1 MNADNMVGRTVAGY
15 HLAEYIGEGG
25 TATVYRAEH
34 PERGRAAVKILRPR
48 LAQDPI
54 AVKRFLREAEY
65 GARVSIPT
73 SSRPTTTAPPT
84 DCTTWRSSGP
94 QGEPL
99 AEFINRSGQV
109 APPLVATIV
118 EQLGAAL
125 GGAHKAGIIHRDL
138 KPANIMYDPATQTAK
153 LLDFGIARD
162 AELNP
167 EERLTRAGFF
177 VGTLQ
182 YVAPETLSGELVNEQ
197 ADVYSLATIAY
208 YLLTQELPFTGK
220 SPRELFQQLL
230 TQAPVPLNQA
240 VKGLRFPGADRGG
253 GHAWAGAGSDQAF
266 QDGGRIR
273 HGVVHGGTAGRGKA
287 RLPGLAVRQGRGVS
301 DADQLRRLLLERSV
315 RRGDF
320 VLASGQ
326 RSSYYIDCRL
336 TTMSAEGQVLIG
348 RLGLAAI
355 RRRAGGRA
363 AIGGLTMGAD
373 PVAYAIAAASWGTAR
388 GHRRLQRAEGSEGPR
403 HWAS

>member
-1 MNADNMVGRTVAGY
+1 MSADNMVGRTVAGY

-34 PERGRAAVKILRPR
+34 PDRGRAAVKLLRPR

-65 GARVSIPT
+65 GARVKHPNIVQT
-73 SSRPTTTAPPT
+73 YDFGAT
-84 DCTTWRSSGP
+84 DGLHYLALEWA

-99 AEFINRSGQV
+99 AEFINRSGKL
-109 APPLVATIV
+109 APPLVATII

-125 GGAHKAGIIHRDL
+125 GSAHKAGIIHRDL
-138 KPANIMYDPATQTAK
+138 KPANIMYDAATQTAK

-162 AELNP
+162 AELSP

-182 YVAPETLSGELVNEQ
+182 YVAPETLSGELVSEQ

-230 TQAPVPLNQA
+230 TQNPVPLNQA
-240 VKGLRFPGADRGG
+240 VKGLRFPGPIEAAVMHGLDRDLAKRSKTVDEFAAELCTAIRQGG
-253 GHAWAGAGSDQAF
+253 G
-266 QDGGRIR
+266 
-273 HGVVHGGTAGRGKA
+273 
-287 RLPGLAVRQGRGVS
+287 
-301 DADQLRRLLLERSV
+301 
-315 RRGDF
+315 RRGF
-320 VLASGQ
+320 LASLFGK
-326 RSSYYIDCRL
+326 
-336 TTMSAEGQVLIG
+336 
-348 RLGLAAI
+348 
-355 RRRAGGRA
+355 GG
-363 AIGGLTMGAD
+363 
-373 PVAYAIAAASWGTAR
+373 
-388 GHRRLQRAEGSEGPR
+388 E
-403 HWAS
+403 

>member
-34 PERGRAAVKILRPR
+34 PERGRAAVKLLRPR

-65 GARVSIPT
+65 GARVKHPNIVQT
-73 SSRPTTTAPPT
+73 YDYGAT
-84 DCTTWRSSGP
+84 DGLHYLALEWA

-99 AEFINRSGQV
+99 AEFINRSGRI
-109 APPLVATIV
+109 APTLVATIV

-125 GGAHKAGIIHRDL
+125 GCAHKAGIIHRDL

-162 AELNP
+162 AELSP

-182 YVAPETLSGELVNEQ
+182 YVAPETLSGELVSEQ

-208 YLLTQELPFTGK
+208 YMLSQELPFTGK

-230 TQAPVPLNQA
+230 TQPPVPLGQA
-240 VKGLRFPGADRGG
+240 VKGLRFPPPVEAAVMRGLDRDLNKRSKTVDEF
-253 GHAWAGAGSDQAF
+253 A
-266 QDGGRIR
+266 
-273 HGVVHGGTAGRGKA
+273 TE
-287 RLPGLAVRQGRGVS
+287 LCTAVRQGGGKRG
-301 DADQLRRLLLERSV
+301 
-315 RRGDF
+315 F
-320 VLASGQ
+320 LASLFGK
-326 RSSYYIDCRL
+326 
-336 TTMSAEGQVLIG
+336 
-348 RLGLAAI
+348 
-355 RRRAGGRA
+355 GG
-363 AIGGLTMGAD
+363 
-373 PVAYAIAAASWGTAR
+373 
-388 GHRRLQRAEGSEGPR
+388 E
-403 HWAS
+403 

>member
-1 MNADNMVGRTVAGY
+1 MNADNLVGRTVAGY

-34 PERGRAAVKILRPR
+34 SERGRAAVKILRPR

-65 GARVSIPT
+65 GARVKHPNIVQT
-73 SSRPTTTAPPT
+73 YDFGAT
-84 DCTTWRSSGP
+84 DGLHYLALEWA

-99 AEFINRSGQV
+99 AEFINRSGRL
-109 APPLVATIV
+109 APALVATIV

-125 GGAHKAGIIHRDL
+125 GAAHKAGIIHRDL

-162 AELNP
+162 AELSP

-240 VKGLRFPGADRGG
+240 VKGLRFPAAVEAAVMHGLERDLSKRSKTVDEFATELCTAVRGG
-253 GHAWAGAGSDQAF
+253 GEK
-266 QDGGRIR
+266 
-273 HGVVHGGTAGRGKA
+273 RG
-287 RLPGLAVRQGRGVS
+287 
-301 DADQLRRLLLERSV
+301 
-315 RRGDF
+315 F
-320 VLASGQ
+320 LASLFG
-326 RSSYYIDCRL
+326 RS
-336 TTMSAEGQVLIG
+336 
-348 RLGLAAI
+348 
-355 RRRAGGRA
+355 GG
-363 AIGGLTMGAD
+363 
-373 PVAYAIAAASWGTAR
+373 
-388 GHRRLQRAEGSEGPR
+388 
-403 HWAS
+403 